1 VKHLEEVIIIKVF
14 QRAKFFFSRGFDDY
28 IQCFLAGEDLF
39 NLTRPDQV
47 DYRTAMK
54 YTAVFACVR
63 VLAEAL
69 ASTPIMLYR
78 KKENG
83 DRETRNDLA
92 VYDIL
97 HNQPNEEMS
106 PFNFKE
112 TCMVSLNLG
121 GNSVSQKLVNKYG
134 DLVGLYPY
142 EWSKVTIARD
152 PTTSR
157 LVYRIRDGTHQ
168 LELPR
173 DQVFHVAGLS
183 MDGVVGMSPIEY
195 VSSAIRLGLSYERFG
210 INFYKNG
217 ANSSGV
223 IEYPGALADTA
234 YERLKKDFAKS
245 YQGLANTGKPIIL
258 EGGAKFNQLAIKP
271 ADAQLIEN
279 KKFQLED
286 VARIYRVPLHL
297 IQNLDR
303 ATFSNIEQ
311 QSLEFVMYTM
321 LPWFKRWEENLNMQL
336 LTPLERRAGFYFEFK
351 IDSLLRGDMQS
362 RAMAYAQGRQWG
374 WLSVNDIRK
383 LENMTPIPNGDIYM
397 QPLNFTEAGQT
408 PTTVDSANTMAAE
421 IYKMINDGR

>member
-1 VKHLEEVIIIKVF
+1 MD
-14 QRAKFFFSRGFDDY
+14 AK
-28 IQCFLAGEDLF
+28 
-39 NLTRPDQV
+39 
-47 DYRTAMK
+47 TAMN
-54 YTAVFACVR
+54 YSAVFSCVR

-69 ASTPIMLYR
+69 AGTPIMLYR
-78 KKENG
+78 KKETG
-83 DRETRNDLA
+83 EREVRNDLS

-97 HNQPNEEMS
+97 HNQPNVEMS

-112 TCMVSLNLG
+112 MCMVSLNLG

-142 EWSKVTIARD
+142 EWPKVDITRD
-152 PTTSR
+152 PITNK
-157 LVYRIRDGTHQ
+157 LVYKIRDINGGKQ
-168 LELPR
+168 LNLAR
-173 DQVFHVAGLS
+173 DQVFHIPGLS
-183 MDGVVGMSPIEY
+183 MDGVVGVSPIEY
-195 VSSAIRLGLSYERFG
+195 LSSAIRLGLSYERFG
-210 INFYKNG
+210 VNFYKNG

-258 EGGAKFNQLAIKP
+258 EGGAKFSQLAIKP

-286 VARIYRVPLHL
+286 IARIYRVPLHL
-297 IQNLDR
+297 IQNLDG

-321 LPWFKRWEENLNMQL
+321 LPWFKRWEENVNMQL
-336 LTPLERRAGFYFEFK
+336 LTPLERKAGFYLEFN
-351 IDSLLRGDMQS
+351 ISSLLRGDMQS

-383 LENMTPIPNGDIYM
+383 LENMPPIPNGDIYM
-397 QPLNFTEAGQT
+397 MPLNFTEAGKA
-408 PTTVDSANTMAAE
+408 PSTTESAVPEALAE
-421 IYKMINDGR
+421 ETYKMMTRR